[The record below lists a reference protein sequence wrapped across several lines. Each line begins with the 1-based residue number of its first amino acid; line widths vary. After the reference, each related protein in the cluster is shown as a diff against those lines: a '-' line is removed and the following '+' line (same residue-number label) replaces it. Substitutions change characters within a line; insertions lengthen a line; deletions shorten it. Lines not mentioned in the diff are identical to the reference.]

1 MFSVLI
7 SIYYKEKP
15 QYFNRAMKSIWDE
28 QTIKPNEIILV
39 LDGSL
44 TNELY
49 SAIDQWQDKIGEL
62 FKTIPLDKN
71 VGLGNALNIGMNH
84 CSYELIARMDTD
96 DISAHNR
103 FERQLN
109 VFRENDVD
117 VCSAF
122 ISEFDNDENLI
133 VSHRVVPELHYDI
146 IKYSKFRNP
155 LNHAVA
161 MYKKSV
167 VENSGGY
174 KHMLWMEDYYLWVR
188 MIMNGAKLYNIQDTL
203 LNVRA
208 GSDMLQ
214 RRGGLSYV
222 KSELDF
228 LNEIKKI
235 GYITTL
241 EYKINIL
248 LKVPTRLL
256 PKFILKYFYRL
267 LRIYN

>member
-28 QTIKPNEIILV
+28 QTVKPNEIILV
-39 LDGSL
+39 LDGPL

-49 SAIDQWQDKIGEL
+49 SVIHEWQDKIGEL

-84 CSYELIARMDTD
+84 CNYELIARMDTD
-96 DISAHNR
+96 DISAYNR
-103 FERQLN
+103 FESQLK
-109 VFRENDVD
+109 VFDENDVD
-117 VCSAF
+117 ACSAF
-122 ISEFDNDENLI
+122 ISEFDNDENQI
-133 VSHRVVPELHYDI
+133 VSHRKLPELHHDI
-146 IKYSKFRNP
+146 VKYSKFRSP
-155 LNHAVA
+155 LNHAVT
-161 MYKKSV
+161 MYKKSI
-167 VENSGGY
+167 VEKSGGY

-208 GSDMLQ
+208 GSDLLQ
-214 RRGGLSYV
+214 RRGGSSYV
-222 KSELDF
+222 KSEVTF

-241 EYKINIL
+241 EYMINIL
-248 LKVPTRLL
+248 IKAPVRLL
-256 PKFILKYFYRL
+256 PKIFLKAAYRW
-267 LRIYN
+267 LRSYH